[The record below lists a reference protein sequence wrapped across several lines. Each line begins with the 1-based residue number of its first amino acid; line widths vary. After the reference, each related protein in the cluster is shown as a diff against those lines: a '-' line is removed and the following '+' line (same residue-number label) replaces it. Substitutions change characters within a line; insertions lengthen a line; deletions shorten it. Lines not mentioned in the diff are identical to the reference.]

1 MAAARGRPGSGGNP
15 ARVVS
20 VAGLAG
26 TLAAG
31 PPGGATVTRG
41 AGQQLARSEL
51 SKRVY
56 HPGVSLAGR
65 VELALA
71 HLLQSAQGAV
81 PGGWWAV
88 VALTALA
95 VLAAAAILRWIG
107 PVARP
112 RARAGAPLLPD
123 RPLSARDHRDE
134 GERLAAAGDFAGA
147 IVESLRA
154 VALDLEERGLLRPR
168 VGRTA
173 GELAVEASVPM
184 PGQAARLRE
193 AARLFDEVRYGGRSG
208 TLAGY
213 RRLRDL
219 DAAVS
224 RVRTA
229 S

>member
-1 MAAARGRPGSGGNP
+1 VAPARRRPGNGGDT
-15 ARVVS
+15 ARVVT
-20 VAGLAG
+20 VAGA
-26 TLAAG
+26 LAAG
-31 PPGGATVTRG
+31 PPGGVTVSRG

-51 SKRVY
+51 SKRIY
-56 HPGVSLAGR
+56 HPGVSLAER
-65 VELALA
+65 IELAIA

-88 VALTALA
+88 VALAALA

-107 PVARP
+107 PVAR
-112 RARAGAPLLPD
+112 RRRVRAGSPLLPG
-123 RPLSARDHRDE
+123 RPLSARDHRE
-134 GERLAAAGDFAGA
+134 ESERLAAAGDFAGA

-154 VALDLEERGLLRPR
+154 VALELEERGLLPPR

-173 GELAVEASVPM
+173 GEFAVEASAPL
-184 PGQAARLRE
+184 PGQAAGLRE
-193 AARLFDEVRYGGRSG
+193 AARLFDEVRYGGRDG

-224 RVRTA
+224 RARAA

>member
-1 MAAARGRPGSGGNP
+1 
-15 ARVVS
+15 VVI
-20 VAGLAG
+20 VAGM
-26 TLAAG
+26 LAAG
-31 PPGGATVTRG
+31 PPGGAAVTRG

-51 SKRVY
+51 AKRMY
-56 HPGVSLAGR
+56 HPGVSITERILSAIAR
-65 VELALA
+65 
-71 HLLQSAQGAV
+71 LLRSAQGTV

-88 VALTALA
+88 IALTALA
-95 VLAAAAILRWIG
+95 VLAAAVILRWIG

-123 RPLSARDHRDE
+123 RPLSARDHRQE

-154 VALDLEERGLLRPR
+154 VALELEERGVLPPR
-168 VGRTA
+168 LGRTA
-173 GELAVEASVPM
+173 DELAVEASTPL
-184 PGQAARLRE
+184 PGQAAGLRD
-193 AARLFDEVRYGGRSG
+193 AARLFDEVRYGGRTG

-224 RVRTA
+224 RARTA

>member
-1 MAAARGRPGSGGNP
+1 M
-15 ARVVS
+15 VIV
-20 VAGLAG
+20 AG

-31 PPGGATVTRG
+31 PPGGAAVTRG

-51 SKRVY
+51 AKRMY
-56 HPGVSLAGR
+56 HPGVSVTERILRLIAR
-65 VELALA
+65 
-71 HLLQSAQGAV
+71 LLQSAQGTV

-88 VALTALA
+88 IALAALA
-95 VLAAAAILRWIG
+95 VLAAAVILRWIG

-123 RPLSARDHRDE
+123 RPLSARDHRQE

-154 VALDLEERGLLRPR
+154 VALELEERGVLAPR

-173 GELAVEASVPM
+173 DELAVEASAPL
-184 PGQAARLRE
+184 PGQAAGLRD
-193 AARLFDEVRYGGRSG
+193 AARLFDEVRYGGRTG

-224 RVRTA
+224 RARAA